1 MKKPQY
7 TSDGR
12 IVRLRDR
19 VNFAHQ
25 REYAAYPDLLNLQI
39 ESYKDF
45 LQEDLHPIMR
55 KVKGL
60 QQAFLLNFPIEDSSE
75 IFQLEFMEYFIEKPK
90 YSEEEC
96 RERELTYAKALKA
109 RMRLSSKADPSS
121 EDYIDPIEQEV

>member
-1 MKKPQY
+1 MNKPQY

-19 VNFAHQ
+19 VNFAQQ

-45 LQEDLHPIMR
+45 LQEDLHPFMR
-55 KVKGL
+55 KAKGL

-75 IFQLEFMEYFIEKPK
+75 IFQLEFMEYFVKSQNIQKRSVVK
-90 YSEEEC
+90 GN
-96 RERELTYAKALKA
+96 
-109 RMRLSSKADPSS
+109 
-121 EDYIDPIEQEV
+121 